1 MNVGDIV
8 RRARLWRAT
17 PPLPAPP
24 VHSSHPPVAEESHA
38 DATPGRRRGSRRGIA
53 AFLAVAALVAGPIV
67 TAATPAQAADQ
78 SITVD
83 FSAGGGSPTY
93 RASGWI
99 YGMTEDASGPPDH
112 FFTDVKF
119 RYMRAGGAQLD
130 SPGGWVSGK
139 YDRRWNATRA
149 QLLRTRSLGGE
160 FVLLVHDLWG
170 ADGYPI
176 SRFPGDNGDWTDY
189 DNFLTRLINDV
200 RATGAPVQWDLW
212 NEPNIT
218 LFWNRPQ
225 SQYLEMWKRA
235 YQRIRAA
242 FPSQLIVGPSCACV
256 PSTTHA
262 FWNQYLDYVK
272 ANNVVPDIISWHS
285 LPGDPVANVA
295 AADTTLNSRGIPHAR
310 PYQINEYGAS
320 NEQNPADG
328 SWYIARLERAG
339 ADGLRANWAGG
350 GNLHNDLGNLLIR
363 NSSGQYQPKGEW
375 WAYRFYGSQTGQ
387 IASVTPS
394 ANYDAFATKAAGTA
408 KILVGG
414 GTTTGN
420 IAVNLRRLDT
430 TSGIV
435 QNNQVRVLAER
446 IPYNGGGAVT
456 GPVTVQNSVVT
467 LSSNGT
473 TVNLPHTAIDDSY
486 TITLLPPS
494 SDPGNGSTSVF
505 RNVNAGRCLDV
516 PNATTTNGT
525 QLQLWDCGTGNN
537 QQWTLTSSKQL
548 QVYGN
553 KCLDAN
559 GQGTTNGTQ
568 VIIWDCNGQT
578 NQQWNV
584 NGDGTI
590 TGVQSGLCVEAS
602 NFGTGN
608 GTKVQLWSCTG
619 TSSQKWTRS

>member
-1 MNVGDIV
+1 MNITS
-8 RRARLWRAT
+8 RWR
-17 PPLPAPP
+17 
-24 VHSSHPPVAEESHA
+24 H
-38 DATPGRRRGSRRGIA
+38 RRRGLA
-53 AFLAVAALVAGPIV
+53 ALFSAAALVAASV
-67 TAATPAQAADQ
+67 LATASPAQAADE

-83 FSAGGGSPTY
+83 FSVAGGSPTY

-99 YGMTEDASGPPDH
+99 YGMTENAANPPDNY
-112 FFTDVKF
+112 FTDVKF

-176 SRFPGDNGDWTDY
+176 SRFPGDNGNWTDY
-189 DNFLTRLINDV
+189 DNFLTRLIDDV

-225 SQYLEMWKRA
+225 SQYFEMWKHA

-242 FPSQLIVGPSCACV
+242 FPSHLIVGPSFAGV
-256 PSTTHA
+256 PSTGGWWT
-262 FWNQYLDYVK
+262 QYLDYVK
-272 ANNVVPDIISWHS
+272 ANNVVPDIVSWHS

-295 AADTTLNSRGIPHAR
+295 TADTTLNSRGIAHPR

-328 SWYIARLERAG
+328 AWYIARLERAG

-350 GNLHNDLGNLLIR
+350 NNLHNDLGNLLVH

-375 WAYRFYGSQTGQ
+375 WVYRFYGSQTGQ

-394 ANYDAFATKAAGTA
+394 SNYDAFATKASGNA

-414 GTTTGN
+414 GRTTGN
-420 IAVNLRRLDT
+420 VAVNLRRLDT

-435 QNNQVRVLAER
+435 QNNQVRVLVER

-456 GPVTVQNSVVT
+456 GPVTVSNSVAT
-467 LSSNGT
+467 LSNNGT
-473 TVNLPHTAIDDSY
+473 TVNLPHTAVDDTF

-494 SDPGNGSTSVF
+494 SSPSPSPSPSGPGSTSML

-516 PNATTTNGT
+516 PNQSQTNGT
-525 QLQLWDCGTGNN
+525 QLNLWDCNGQAN
-537 QQWTLTSSKQL
+537 QSWTYTSGKAL

-553 KCLDAN
+553 KCLDAEAA
-559 GQGTTNGTQ
+559 GTANGTRA
-568 VIIWDCNGQT
+568 IIWDCNGQA

-584 NGDGTI
+584 NADGTV
-590 TGVQSGLCVEAS
+590 TGVQSGLCLEAS
-602 NFGTGN
+602 NFGTSN

-619 TSSQKWTRS
+619 TTSQKWTRS